1 MSRSWCSRIEYC
13 GSQASRAERGALA
26 GEGAACGGAGVAVV
40 TRESYGTKPPRVNE
54 GTGRRRGGVPGRA
67 RRPGSLQ
74 AAPRVD
80 GRSRPAG
87 TRSHPD
93 ELAEGVALG
102 YRGRTMVR
110 HKRAGR
116 TVKISV
122 SLDRDDLAVLRRRAR
137 ESFGGNLSAA
147 FSEAA
152 RWIRQREARRR
163 LIDMLG
169 GPTLT
174 VRAAAA
180 IDAEQQRRQEQ
191 PGKPR
196 RKRAA

>member
-1 MSRSWCSRIEYC
+1 M
-13 GSQASRAERGALA
+13 GQ
-26 GEGAACGGAGVAVV
+26 
-40 TRESYGTKPPRVNE
+40 
-54 GTGRRRGGVPGRA
+54 
-67 RRPGSLQ
+67 
-74 AAPRVD
+74 
-80 GRSRPAG
+80 
-87 TRSHPD
+87 
-93 ELAEGVALG
+93 
-102 YRGRTMVR
+102 

-122 SLDRDDLAVLRRRAR
+122 SLDRDDVAVLRRRAR

-163 LIDMLG
+163 LIDALG

-174 VRAAAA
+174 TSAAAA
-180 IDAEQQRRQEQ
+180 IDAEQDGTLPPHRR
-191 PGKPR
+191 KPQ